1 MKQSQ
6 FIGWVKK
13 AYPDIKIAAQ
23 QNGDY
28 WFSNTNFLQ
37 VSAKSSGELDFYNLR
52 GRDLREPISVTDD
65 VQIVNNIRGL
75 WGDPKVAFSVSKP
88 ESKPE
93 ETKREEPKPEESKP
107 EPKKEQPKDSEQA
120 LSREKALELLKTK
133 FPDSLEVIK
142 VPGGKAVKINGSK
155 LTLYDYGVSSK
166 PSEFIP
172 WAREEEVRQC
182 ITKFIKQQHHE

>member
-13 AYPDIKIAAQ
+13 AYPDIKIVAQ

-37 VSAKSSGELDFYNLR
+37 VSAKPSGELDFYKLQ
-52 GRDLREPISVTDD
+52 GRDLKDPISVTDD
-65 VQIVNNIRGL
+65 VKIVNNIRGL

-93 ETKREEPKPEESKP
+93 ESKKEESKP
-107 EPKKEQPKDSEQA
+107 EPKKVQPKEKEA